1 MAKYKYMSIECQIET
16 LFDPLPQNGRKVEG
30 LTTCY
35 CTGIIQKLPDAK
47 LLNNNIL

>member
-30 LTTCY
+30 LTT
-35 CTGIIQKLPDAK
+35 GIIQKLRDAK